1 MWLLTMVSCSR
12 TSSWATS
19 SPSSSVVSVKPR
31 ISLKKMVMVA
41 LSDTSG
47 VARGPLPSP
56 CAFSFIPRRYR
67 GTKNS
72 SRCVDKTTRLSK
84 RLLAA
89 LPSDDAPR
97 LEVEPRQAPGRD
109 RGDFQPDP
117 ESRPESF
124 AHRRHTGGVVQ
135 LHQDPHLVELSVLED
150 LDLELLD

>member
-1 MWLLTMVSCSR
+1 MASCSR

-19 SPSSSVVSVKPR
+19 SPSSSVVSVNPR
-31 ISLKKMVMVA
+31 ISLKKMVMVS

-89 LPSDDAPR
+89 LSSDDAPHI
-97 LEVEPRQAPGRD
+97 EVEPRQAPRRD
-109 RGDFQPDP
+109 CVDFQPDP
-117 ESRPESF
+117 QGRPESF
-124 AHRRHTGGVVQ
+124 PDRRHTGGVVQ
-135 LHQDPHLVELSVLED
+135 VHQNPYLV
-150 LDLELLD
+150 